1 MIRVSTI
8 VALAD
13 AVVSE
18 LNGEGWS
25 LPFVA
30 RRLYRP
36 RFEPA
41 DLRTLQVSVVPRS
54 LAIEAASRA
63 DDSFQYQIDLAVQQK
78 LDAESADQADPLLG
92 LVEEIARHFRL
103 RRPAALPSAVC
114 VKVEN
119 DPVYAVEH
127 LDELRC
133 FTSILTLSFRLMVN
147 G

>member
-1 MIRVSTI
+1 MSMMIK
-8 VALAD
+8 LAD

-18 LNGEGWS
+18 LNTEGWS
-25 LPFVA
+25 LPFAA

-41 DLRTLQVSVVPRS
+41 DLMVLQVSVVPRGFV
-54 LAIEAASRA
+54 IEAESRV
-63 DDSFQYQIDLAVQQK
+63 DDSRYYQIDISVQQK
-78 LDAESADQADPLLG
+78 LNTETIEEIDPLLG

-103 RRPAALPSAVC
+103 WRPAAMPSAVC
-114 VKVEN
+114 AKVEN
-119 DPVYAVEH
+119 EPVYAVEH

-133 FTSILTLSFRLMVN
+133 FTSIITLSFRIV

>member
-1 MIRVSTI
+1 MSTI

-25 LPFVA
+25 LPFAA

-41 DLRTLQVSVVPRS
+41 DLKTLQVSVVPRS
-54 LAIEAASRA
+54 LVIEAASRA
-63 DDSFQYQIDLAVQQK
+63 DDSRQYQIDLAIQQK
-78 LDAESADQADPLLG
+78 LDSGTAEEIDPLLG

-103 RRPAALPSAVC
+103 RRPAAMPSALC

-119 DPVYAVEH
+119 EPVYAVEH

-133 FTSILTLSFRLMVN
+133 FTSVLTLSFRVV

>member
-1 MIRVSTI
+1 MSTI

-25 LPFVA
+25 LQFAA

-41 DLRTLQVSVVPRS
+41 DLKTLQVSVVPRA
-54 LAIEAASRA
+54 LVIEAASRA
-63 DDSFQYQIDLAVQQK
+63 DDSRQYQIDIAVQQK
-78 LDAESADQADPLLG
+78 LDADPSEEIDPLLG

-103 RRPAALPSAVC
+103 RRPAAMPTAVC

-133 FTSILTLSFRLMVN
+133 FTSIITLSFRMV

>member
-1 MIRVSTI
+1 MSTI

-18 LNGEGWS
+18 LNAEGWS
-25 LPFVA
+25 LSFVA

-41 DLRTLQVSVVPRS
+41 DLKALQVSVVPRS
-54 LAIEAASRA
+54 LVIEAASRT
-63 DDSFQYQIDLAVQQK
+63 DDSRQYQIDLAIQQK
-78 LDAESADQADPLLG
+78 LDTNEDIDSLLG

-103 RRPAALPSAVC
+103 RRPAAMPTVLC

-119 DPVYAVEH
+119 EPVYAVEH
-127 LDELRC
+127 LDELQC
-133 FTSILTLSFRLMVN
+133 FTSVIRLTFQKVD
-147 G
+147 

>member
-1 MIRVSTI
+1 MSTI

-25 LPFVA
+25 LPFAA

-41 DLRTLQVSVVPRS
+41 DLKTLQVSVVPRS
-54 LAIEAASRA
+54 LVIEAASRA
-63 DDSFQYQIDLAVQQK
+63 DDSRQYQIDIAVQQK
-78 LDAESADQADPLLG
+78 LDADPSEEIDPLLG

-103 RRPAALPSAVC
+103 RRPAAMPTAVC

-133 FTSILTLSFRLMVN
+133 FTSIITLSFRMV

>member
-1 MIRVSTI
+1 MVTI
-8 VALAD
+8 VTLAD

-25 LPFVA
+25 LQFAA

-41 DLRTLQVSVVPRS
+41 DLKTLQVSVVPRS
-54 LAIEAASRA
+54 LVIEAASRA
-63 DDSFQYQIDLAVQQK
+63 DDSRQYQIDLAVQQK
-78 LDAESADQADPLLG
+78 LDAETTEEIDPLLG

-103 RRPAALPSAVC
+103 RRPAAMPTAMC

-133 FTSILTLSFRLMVN
+133 FTSIITLSFRVV

>member
-1 MIRVSTI
+1 MSTI

-18 LNGEGWS
+18 LNAEGWS
-25 LPFVA
+25 LPFAA

-36 RFEPA
+36 RFEPG
-41 DLRTLQVSVVPRS
+41 DLKTLQVSVVPRA
-54 LAIEAASRA
+54 LVIEAAGRA
-63 DDSFQYQIDLAVQQK
+63 DDSRQYQIDLAVQQK
-78 LDAESADQADPLLG
+78 LDVETAEEIDPLLG

-103 RRPAALPSAVC
+103 RRPAAMPSALC

-119 DPVYAVEH
+119 EPVYAVEH

-133 FTSILTLSFRLMVN
+133 FTSIITLSFRLV

>member
-1 MIRVSTI
+1 MPATI

-18 LNGEGWS
+18 LHGEGWS
-25 LPFVA
+25 IPFVA

-41 DLRTLQVSVVPRS
+41 DLKTLQVSVVPRA
-54 LAIEAASRA
+54 LVIEAASRG
-63 DDSFQYQIDLAVQQK
+63 DDSREYRLDVAVQQK
-78 LDAESADQADPLLG
+78 LDADSSEEIDPLLG

-103 RRPAALPSAVC
+103 RRPAAMPSALC

-119 DPVYAVEH
+119 EPVYAVEH

-133 FTSILTLSFRLMVN
+133 FTSVLTLSFRV
-147 G
+147 GDSE

>member
-1 MIRVSTI
+1 VIRVSTI

-18 LNGEGWS
+18 LNAEAWS

-36 RFEPA
+36 RFEPT
-41 DLRTLQVSVVPRS
+41 DLKMLQVSVVPRA
-54 LAIEAASRA
+54 LVIEAASRA
-63 DDSFQYQIDLAVQQK
+63 DDSRQCQIDLAVQQR
-78 LDAESADQADPLLG
+78 LDAETAEEIDPLLG
-92 LVEEIARHFRL
+92 LVDEIARHFRL
-103 RRPAALPSAVC
+103 RRPAAMPSAVC

-119 DPVYAVEH
+119 EPVYAVEH

-133 FTSILTLSFRLMVN
+133 FTSLLTLSFRMV

>member
-1 MIRVSTI
+1 MSTI

-41 DLRTLQVSVVPRS
+41 DLKTLQVSVVPRS
-54 LAIEAASRA
+54 LVIEAASRA
-63 DDSFQYQIDLAVQQK
+63 DDSRQCQIDIAVQQR
-78 LDAESADQADPLLG
+78 LDAELSEEIDPLLG

-103 RRPAALPSAVC
+103 RRPAAMPTAVC

-133 FTSILTLSFRLMVN
+133 FTSILTLSFRMV

>member
-1 MIRVSTI
+1 MSTI

-18 LNGEGWS
+18 LNAKAWS

-41 DLRTLQVSVVPRS
+41 DLGTLQVSVVPRA
-54 LAIEAASRA
+54 LVIEAASRA
-63 DDSFQYQIDLAVQQK
+63 LDSREYRLDVAVQQK
-78 LDAESADQADPLLG
+78 LDAESADQADRLLG

-103 RRPAALPSAVC
+103 RRPAAMPSALC

-119 DPVYAVEH
+119 EPVYAVEH

-133 FTSILTLSFRLMVN
+133 FTSIITLSFRLV

>member
-1 MIRVSTI
+1 MIRMSTI

-25 LPFVA
+25 LPFAA

-41 DLRTLQVSVVPRS
+41 DLKTLQVSVVPRS
-54 LAIEAASRA
+54 LVIEAASRA
-63 DDSFQYQIDLAVQQK
+63 DDSRQYQIDIAVQQK
-78 LDAESADQADPLLG
+78 LDADPSEEIDPLLG

-103 RRPAALPSAVC
+103 RRPAAMPTAVC

-133 FTSILTLSFRLMVN
+133 FTSIITLSFRMV

>member
-1 MIRVSTI
+1 MATI

-18 LNGEGWS
+18 LNAEGWS
-25 LPFVA
+25 LPFAA

-36 RFEPA
+36 RFESA
-41 DLRTLQVSVVPRS
+41 DLKTLQVSVVPRA
-54 LAIEAASRA
+54 LVIEAASRA
-63 DDSFQYQIDLAVQQK
+63 DDSRQYQIDLAVQQK
-78 LDAESADQADPLLG
+78 LDAETADQIDPLLG
-92 LVEEIARHFRL
+92 LVEEIARHFQL
-103 RRPAALPSAVC
+103 RRPAAMPTALC

-133 FTSILTLSFRLMVN
+133 FTSIITLSFRVV

>member
-1 MIRVSTI
+1 MSTI

-18 LNGEGWS
+18 LNAEAWS

-54 LAIEAASRA
+54 LVIEAASRA
-63 DDSFQYQIDLAVQQK
+63 DDSREYRLDVAVQQK
-78 LDAESADQADPLLG
+78 LDSESADQIDPLLG
-92 LVEEIARHFRL
+92 LVDEIARHFRL
-103 RRPAALPSAVC
+103 RRPAAMPSAVC

-133 FTSILTLSFRLMVN
+133 FTSIITLSFRMV

>member
-1 MIRVSTI
+1 MIHMATI

-25 LPFVA
+25 LPFAA

-41 DLRTLQVSVVPRS
+41 DLKTLQVSVVPRS
-54 LAIEAASRA
+54 LVIEAASRA
-63 DDSFQYQIDLAVQQK
+63 DDSRQYQIDIAVQQK
-78 LDAESADQADPLLG
+78 LDADPSEEIDPLLG

-103 RRPAALPSAVC
+103 RRPAAMPTAVC

-133 FTSILTLSFRLMVN
+133 FTSIITLSFRMV

>member
-1 MIRVSTI
+1 MATI

-18 LNGEGWS
+18 LNNEDWS
-25 LPFVA
+25 LQFAA

-41 DLRTLQVSVVPRS
+41 DLKTLQVSVVPRA
-54 LAIEAASRA
+54 LVIEAGSRA
-63 DDSFQYQIDLAVQQK
+63 DDSHEYRVDVAIQQK
-78 LDAESADQADPLLG
+78 LDVETAEEIDPLLR

-103 RRPAALPSAVC
+103 RRPAAMPSALC

-119 DPVYAVEH
+119 EPVYAVEH

-133 FTSILTLSFRLMVN
+133 FTSVLTLSFRMV

>member
-1 MIRVSTI
+1 MAAI

-13 AVVSE
+13 AVVAE

-36 RFEPA
+36 RFDQA
-41 DLRTLQVSVVPRS
+41 DLKTLQVSVVTRS
-54 LAIEAASRA
+54 LVIEAASRA
-63 DDSFQYQIDLAVQQK
+63 DDSRQYQIDLAVQQK
-78 LDAESADQADPLLG
+78 LDAETADQIDPLLG
-92 LVEEIARHFRL
+92 LADEIARHFRL
-103 RRPAALPSAVC
+103 RRPAAMPTALC

-133 FTSILTLSFRLMVN
+133 FTSVIRLTFLMVD
-147 G
+147 